1 MFENHVKQ
9 NDEKEI
15 GLKASLWG
23 KEQWIGLYIQ
33 LKLEPILLKLL
44 FYISKKVCCCK
55 MCNCNKAMKWKTF
68 AAAILKKLLHV
79 GSTIINIA
87 VQLA

>member
-1 MFENHVKQ
+1 MNRT
-9 NDEKEI
+9 I
-15 GLKASLWG
+15 
-23 KEQWIGLYIQ
+23 YIQ
-33 LKLEPILLKLL
+33 LKFEPILLKLL
-44 FYISKKVCCCK
+44 FHSKKVCCFK